1 MYRSALFPVLVLTA
15 WVLLV
20 APGGSAMA
28 APSPSPP
35 PTPGL
40 TDARALVR
48 VGKFDEALAVLRP
61 LAAGRTVHADVL
73 FYIGLA
79 ATGASQKPQVSED
92 TRDALLDEAIVALR
106 TLLIDRPDLVRVR
119 LELARAFFLKGKDSL
134 ARRHFERVL
143 AGDLPPPVIANVQR
157 FLREIRARKRWRV
170 YFGAALAPDSNIGA
184 ASDER
189 FIEIHIGGVPLP
201 FRRDAEELTTS
212 GVGLSLW
219 TGGEYQHPLGDRLRL
234 RVGGDLSRRE
244 YAGGNF
250 DQTNLGVHAGPRW
263 LADPRTDLSLLGSAR
278 RSLVAGSGDYDA
290 LGGRFE
296 ARRRLT
302 PRVSV
307 TGRTSWHDRRYRE
320 DRHLDGPARDL
331 SFHANWVATPT
342 VRIDGA
348 LGYGNVRPGRVRYR
362 NSSRWVRMGAEVALP
377 RGFAVGASAQLRWT
391 DYEGEWPP
399 HTPPGELRED
409 RTRTLSASVHH
420 RRFTLY
426 GFSPELAVTN
436 EARTTNAQLYDYRK
450 NAAELR
456 FVRQF

>member
-1 MYRSALFPVLVLTA
+1 MRTIRYLVGVLLLTA
-15 WVLLV
+15 GLPSV
-20 APGGSAMA
+20 AATLDVAATFHEGMA
-28 APSPSPP
+28 ALTAASRASSPEEQEKK
-35 PTPGL
+35 L
-40 TDARALVR
+40 D
-48 VGKFDEALAVLRP
+48 LAVT
-61 LAAGRTVHADVL
+61 AFHAILVEH
-73 FYIGLA
+73 
-79 ATGASQKPQVSED
+79 PE
-92 TRDALLDEAIVALR
+92 
-106 TLLIDRPDLVRVR
+106 LVRVR
-119 LELARAFFLKGKDSL
+119 LELARTFFLLRKDAL
-134 ARRHFERVL
+134 ARRHFEQVL

-157 FLREIRARKRWRV
+157 FLAAIRARKRWQV

-219 TGGEYQHPLGDRLRL
+219 AGGEYQHPLGDRVRL
-234 RVGGDLSRRE
+234 RAGGDLSRRE
-244 YAGGNF
+244 YAGGDF

-263 LADPRTDLSLLGSAR
+263 LADARTDVSLLGSAR
-278 RSLVAGSGDYDA
+278 RSLVAGTGDYDA
-290 LGGRFE
+290 VGGRFE

-307 TGRTSWHDRRYRE
+307 TGRASWHDRRYRT
-320 DRHLDGPARDL
+320 DRHLDGPALDL
-331 SFHANWVATPT
+331 SLAGNWVATPT

-348 LGYGNVRPGRVRYR
+348 LGYGNVRPERLRFR
-362 NSSRWVRMGAEVALP
+362 NTSRWLRMGVRKALP
-377 RGFAVGASAQLRWT
+377 KGFSLGASAQMRWT

-399 HTPPGELRED
+399 NTPPGELRED

-436 EARTTNAQLYDYRK
+436 ETRRTNAQLYDYRK